1 MSISLYSVALQLVSS
16 LVYSME
22 KDKYTTKE
30 IERLLRLPMYYGL
43 ENADLKY
50 AVEKVN
56 EFYD

>member
-1 MSISLYSVALQLVSS
+1 
-16 LVYSME
+16 ME